1 MLKYHLLKKGYLCI
15 SMKRLLALILSVSF
29 IAASSGASINI
40 HYCRGKVSS
49 VSWSIFSTPSCKCGK
64 KTMKGCCK
72 TETRLV
78 KLSDNAK
85 QPEFTAAHSMPLVEA
100 APVTTYFV
108 PQPLVTELTVTSF
121 SASPPG
127 SERISVFLRNRVFR
141 L

>member
-1 MLKYHLLKKGYLCI
+1 
-15 SMKRLLALILSVSF
+15 MKRLLAFILSFSF
-29 IAASSGASINI
+29 IAASSGASVNI

-49 VSWSIFSTPSCKCGK
+49 VSWSILPTPSCKCGK

-85 QPEFTAAHSMPLVEA
+85 QPEFTANHSMPVVDA

-108 PQPLVTELTVTSF
+108 PQPLVADLTVTAF
-121 SASPPG
+121 STSPPG
-127 SERISVFLRNRVFR
+127 SERVSVFLRNRVFR

>member
-1 MLKYHLLKKGYLCI
+1 
-15 SMKRLLALILSVSF
+15 MKRLFALILSFSF
-29 IAASSGASINI
+29 IAASSGASVNI

-49 VSWSIFSTPSCKCGK
+49 VSWSILPTPSCKCGK

-78 KLSDNAK
+78 KLTDNAK
-85 QPEFTAAHSMPLVEA
+85 QPEFTAAHSMPVVEV
-100 APVTTYFV
+100 APVITFFV
-108 PQPLVTELTVTSF
+108 PQPLVTELLVTTF

>member
-1 MLKYHLLKKGYLCI
+1 
-15 SMKRLLALILSVSF
+15 MKRFFALILSFSF
-29 IAASSGASINI
+29 IATSSGTSVNI

-49 VSWSIFSTPSCKCGK
+49 VSWSILPTASCKCGK

-78 KLSDNAK
+78 KLTDDAI
-85 QPEFTAAHSMPLVEA
+85 QPEFTAAHSMPVVEA
-100 APVTTYFV
+100 ATVTTFYV

-121 SASPPG
+121 SSSPPG

>member
-1 MLKYHLLKKGYLCI
+1 
-15 SMKRLLALILSVSF
+15 MKRLFALILSFSF
-29 IAASSGASINI
+29 IAASSGASVNI

-49 VSWSIFSTPSCKCGK
+49 VSWSILPTPSCKCGK

-78 KLSDNAK
+78 KLTDDAK
-85 QPEFTAAHSMPLVEA
+85 QPEFTAAHSMPVVEA
-100 APVTTYFV
+100 PPVITFFV
-108 PQPLVTELTVTSF
+108 PQPLVTELLVTTF

>member
-1 MLKYHLLKKGYLCI
+1 
-15 SMKRLLALILSVSF
+15 MKRLLALILSFSF
-29 IAASSGASINI
+29 IAASSGASVNI
-40 HYCRGKVSS
+40 HYCRGKISS
-49 VSWSIFSTPSCKCGK
+49 VSWSILPTASCKCGK

-78 KLSDNAK
+78 KLTDNAK
-85 QPEFTAAHSMPLVEA
+85 QPEFIAAHSMPVVEA
-100 APVTTYFV
+100 APITTYFV
-108 PQPLVTELTVTSF
+108 PQPLAVVLTATAF

>member
-1 MLKYHLLKKGYLCI
+1 
-15 SMKRLLALILSVSF
+15 MKRLLALILSVSF
-29 IAASSGASINI
+29 IAASSGASVNV

-49 VSWSIFSTPSCKCGK
+49 VSWSIFPTPSCKCGK

-85 QPEFTAAHSMPLVEA
+85 QPEFIAAHSMPVVEA
-100 APVTTYFV
+100 APITTYFV
-108 PQPLVTELTVTSF
+108 PQPLAVELTATAF

>member
-1 MLKYHLLKKGYLCI
+1 
-15 SMKRLLALILSVSF
+15 MKRLLALILSFSF
-29 IAASSGASINI
+29 IAASSGASVNI

-49 VSWSIFSTPSCKCGK
+49 VSWSILPTPSCKCGK

-85 QPEFTAAHSMPLVEA
+85 QPEFTAAHSMPVVEA
-100 APVTTYFV
+100 APVTTHFV
-108 PQPLVTELTVTSF
+108 PQPLEADLTVTTF
-121 SASPPG
+121 STTPPG

>member
-1 MLKYHLLKKGYLCI
+1 
-15 SMKRLLALILSVSF
+15 MKRFFALILSFSF
-29 IAASSGASINI
+29 IAASSGASVNI
-40 HYCRGKVSS
+40 HYCRGKVSA
-49 VSWSIFSTPSCKCGK
+49 VSWSILPAASCKCGK

-78 KLSDNAK
+78 KLTDNAK
-85 QPEFTAAHSMPLVEA
+85 QPDFTGAHSMPVVEA
-100 APVTTYFV
+100 APVTSYFV
-108 PQPLVTELTVTSF
+108 QQPIVLEVMATAF

>member
-1 MLKYHLLKKGYLCI
+1 
-15 SMKRLLALILSVSF
+15 MKRLFALILSFSF
-29 IAASSGASINI
+29 IAASSGASVNI

-49 VSWSIFSTPSCKCGK
+49 VSWSILPTPSCKCGK

-78 KLSDNAK
+78 KLTDNAK
-85 QPEFTAAHSMPLVEA
+85 QPEFTAAHSMPVVEV
-100 APVTTYFV
+100 APVITFFV
-108 PQPLVTELTVTSF
+108 PQPLVTDLTVTTF
-121 SASPPG
+121 SVSPPG

>member
-1 MLKYHLLKKGYLCI
+1 
-15 SMKRLLALILSVSF
+15 MKRFFALLLSLSF
-29 IAASSGASINI
+29 IAASSGASVNI

-49 VSWSIFSTPSCKCGK
+49 VSWSILPTASCKCGK

-85 QPEFTAAHSMPLVEA
+85 QPEFTAAHSMPVVEA
-100 APVTTYFV
+100 PTVTTFFV
-108 PQPLVTELTVTSF
+108 PQPLALELTATAF

>member
-1 MLKYHLLKKGYLCI
+1 
-15 SMKRLLALILSVSF
+15 MKRLLALILSFSF
-29 IAASSGASINI
+29 IAASSGASVNI
-40 HYCRGKVSS
+40 HYCRGKISS
-49 VSWSIFSTPSCKCGK
+49 VSWSILPTASCKCGK

-78 KLSDNAK
+78 KLTDNAK
-85 QPEFTAAHSMPLVEA
+85 QPELIAAHSMPVVEA
-100 APVTTYFV
+100 APITTYFV
-108 PQPLVTELTVTSF
+108 PQPLAVELTATAF